1 MIDLHTHSNRSD
13 GSLAPAELL
22 SRAAAAGV
30 LALALT
36 DHDSIDGLDEAW
48 LAAAEQRIT
57 LVPGVE
63 ISACWRSQ
71 AIHVLGLWIDP
82 GCARMRRALAL
93 QGARRRQRMQ
103 KLCAQLTKI
112 GLPGAALHEAVL
124 AQPGLP
130 TRAHLARALVDG
142 GHVARPDDA
151 FKIYLGRGRAAQIA
165 ADWPPLEAVVGW
177 IRAAGGCASLAHP
190 MRYRLSSG
198 ARRRLLADF
207 AAAGGESLEVVS
219 GGNGAHQLEPCAALA
234 AQFGLRGS
242 VGSDFHGPQFPWN
255 PLGRL
260 AKLPHGVIPAWHGRG
275 IEQAAERL
283 IP

>member
-13 GSLAPAELL
+13 GSLPPAELL

-30 LALALT
+30 RALALT
-36 DHDSIDGLDEAW
+36 DHDSIDGLDEARF
-48 LAAAEQRIT
+48 AAAELRIT

-71 AIHVLGLWIDP
+71 AVHVLGLWIDP
-82 GCARMRRALAL
+82 GSAQMRSALAL
-93 QGARRRQRMQ
+93 QGARRRLRMQ
-103 KLCAQLTKI
+103 EICAHLTKI
-112 GLPGAALHEAVL
+112 GLPGATLHEAVL
-124 AQPGLP
+124 SQPGLP

-165 ADWPPLEAVVGW
+165 ADWPPLETVVGW

-198 ARRRLLADF
+198 ARHRLLADF
-207 AAAGGESLEVVS
+207 VAAGGESLEVVG
-219 GGNGAHQLEPCAALA
+219 GGNAAHHLEGCAALA

-242 VGSDFHGPQFPWN
+242 VGSDFHGPHLPWN

-260 AKLPHGVIPAWHGRG
+260 AKLPHGVIPAWHDRG
-275 IEQAAERL
+275 IEERL